1 MAIPRNMPVLLAGAL
16 AGFALVGAGIAM
28 PASGATDTALE
39 VRSRDH
45 DHGLEIT
52 ICVDLSTLV
61 GVKAGIGIGAP
72 PCGCRPLCAPPKAVP
87 PPPEAAPPKPHRPPR
102 APRPPQPVRPPAPPP
117 PSARPAPPVRHEPR
131 PPVEVHRPS
140 PSIMP
145 AHRLRAPLAAQ
156 PVRRRRN
163 PLATVVVMV
172 ILSTMI
178 ATAASVAFAAL
189 R

>member
-1 MAIPRNMPVLLAGAL
+1 MAVQRMAVLLAGAL

-28 PASGATDTALE
+28 PASGAADAALE
-39 VRSRDH
+39 ARPRDH

-61 GVKAGIGIGAP
+61 GVKAGIGIGAR

-87 PPPEAAPPKPHRPPR
+87 PPKAAPPKPHRPPR

-131 PPVEVHRPS
+131 PPMEVHRPS

-145 AHRLRAPLAAQ
+145 AHRLRAPQAAH

-178 ATAASVAFAAL
+178 AAAASVAFATL